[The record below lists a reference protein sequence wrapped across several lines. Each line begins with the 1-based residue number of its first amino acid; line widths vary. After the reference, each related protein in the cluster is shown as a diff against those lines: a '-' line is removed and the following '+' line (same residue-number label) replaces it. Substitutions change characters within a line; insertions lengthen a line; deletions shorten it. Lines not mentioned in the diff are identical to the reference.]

1 RPTPGDMERKGLPAA
16 AGPIRSLRC
25 KAKKQPGIE
34 KQLQKKKAAEAAFQ
48 VPYHAWEGVR
58 DTESVRQAFDL
69 TWINS
74 AALQHP

>member
-1 RPTPGDMERKGLPAA
+1 MERKGLPAT
-16 AGPIRSLRC
+16 AGPIRSRRQSGRTTQQDFRTC
-25 KAKKQPGIE
+25 DE
-34 KQLQKKKAAEAAFQ
+34 ELQKKKAAEAAFQ